1 MEGLATD
8 NVISEVKYSRQANL
22 LISWHLVQMKPVQ
35 DAGFNLPSRLLRLC
49 FVKERIWCIHKRAH
63 ERGALL
69 VSQNAAIHQAIN
81 QLAGNALVHE
91 EARRIARTAR
101 IDHLTYQAR
110 QRLRHVVARGQVG
123 YVVGCQRHDGVH
135 TQAFLEVTQDRFVHL
150 IQALVLEYQTTAA
163 VKQTG
168 RVTQATQSRTI
179 DGSRGESVDLDLG
192 SQVPRQ
198 DLGQDPLA
206 RFGDRIVTPVGVGHC
221 DVLLTTEVARY
232 VQNGAF
238 ALVLHHRTE
247 LADQ

>member
-1 MEGLATD
+1 M
-8 NVISEVKYSRQANL
+8 
-22 LISWHLVQMKPVQ
+22 
-35 DAGFNLPSRLLRLC
+35 
-49 FVKERIWCIHKRAH
+49 
-63 ERGALL
+63 
-69 VSQNAAIHQAIN
+69 
-81 QLAGNALVHE
+81 
-91 EARRIARTAR
+91 
-101 IDHLTYQAR
+101 
-110 QRLRHVVARGQVG
+110 
-123 YVVGCQRHDGVH
+123 
-135 TQAFLEVTQDRFVHL
+135 HL

-168 RVTQATQSRTI
+168 RVTQATQTRTI